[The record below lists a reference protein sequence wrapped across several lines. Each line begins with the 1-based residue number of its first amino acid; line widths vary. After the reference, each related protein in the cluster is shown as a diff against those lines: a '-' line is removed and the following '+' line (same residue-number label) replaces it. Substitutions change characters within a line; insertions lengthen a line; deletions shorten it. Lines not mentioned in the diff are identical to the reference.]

1 MKFLQNI
8 VKLISN
14 VVVLGV
20 TAGFGISGD
29 ERVLRADVERV
40 VDLPVHIAD
49 LASGMKQSLRRKIK
63 KLNNSQKNVEIIE
76 YSKQL

>member
-20 TAGFGISGD
+20 AAGFGISGD
-29 ERVLRADVERV
+29 ERVLRSNVERV

-49 LASGMKQSLRRKIK
+49 LASRMKQSLKKKIK
-63 KLNNSQKNVEIIE
+63 KLNNSLKML
-76 YSKQL
+76 K